1 MTNDQISYHPK
12 NRFSMLK
19 IAGIYMPFNES
30 FGNYIGDLQRPET
43 QINLQASPNNIVWE
57 WDPFV
62 ARIC

>member
-1 MTNDQISYHPK
+1 
-12 NRFSMLK
+12 
-19 IAGIYMPFNES
+19 MPFNES